1 MLAHHFRTSA
11 QSARTVELRNLQVFW
26 KLAFSTFQ
34 INDSLQIQTSKSCFD
49 NTGRQR
55 KQSYLAK
62 HCSHRARHMGCE
74 DESLNPSCNIQNGE
88 FKICKN
94 QVSLFKT
101 LSPLQLRKDPK
112 ASFLLQTARERLEPQ
127 QNLLTDRITQHK
139 QPSSNSQIAKVGR
152 RKRDMDDWY
161 QPDGKTCF
169 RSLWVVPLDLWGIIS
184 QHPFTSSSSHQNS
197 VLTSPKSFSC
207 LDWLR
212 HI

>member
-1 MLAHHFRTSA
+1 MTHFKS
-11 QSARTVELRNLQVFW
+11 
-26 KLAFSTFQ
+26 KLP
-34 INDSLQIQTSKSCFD
+34 SLVLTIQDVRGS
-49 NTGRQR
+49 
-55 KQSYLAK
+55 
-62 HCSHRARHMGCE
+62 RAI
-74 DESLNPSCNIQNGE
+74 SPNIVLIVQNGE

-161 QPDGKTCF
+161 QPDGKGCM
-169 RSLWVVPLDLWGIIS
+169 LWAKTS
-184 QHPFTSSSSHQNS
+184 ASTFT
-197 VLTSPKSFSC
+197 
-207 LDWLR
+207 
-212 HI
+212 